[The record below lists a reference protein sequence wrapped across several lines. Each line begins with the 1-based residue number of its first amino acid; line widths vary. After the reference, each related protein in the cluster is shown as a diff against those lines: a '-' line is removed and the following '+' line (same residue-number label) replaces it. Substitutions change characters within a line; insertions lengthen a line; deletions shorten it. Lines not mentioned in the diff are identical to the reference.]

1 MLKFK
6 LALIIISIFA
16 FIKGFESYGY
26 GNSLQEVKI
35 MSFQKKEINENKI
48 VSGSF

>member
-26 GNSLQEVKI
+26 GNSLKEVKI
-35 MSFQKKEINENKI
+35 
-48 VSGSF
+48 V